1 MTSES
6 LNVKTIA
13 LRYIST
19 EDRLTVQL
27 NLNDTSGRKLWITR
41 HLSRSL
47 IDALGNL
54 LDKSYQEVPLIGSE
68 QKIDKKLGLQ
78 FEQQEATEVKS
89 QTADK
94 TAKDH
99 AQAQEPRD
107 DGLCTSI
114 DVTKVGDFKWRLTW
128 KAQHGPGYPMVLSRI
143 EMHQL
148 LQSLV
153 RLQSQ
158 SKWDIPIAYSWI
170 NRDI

>member
-1 MTSES
+1 MASES

-13 LRYIST
+13 LRHVSL

-27 NLNDTSGRKLWITR
+27 SLQDGSSRKLWITR
-41 HLSRSL
+41 HLARSL

-54 LDKSYQEVPLIGSE
+54 LDKSYQAVPLIGTE

-78 FEQQEATEVKS
+78 FEQEEATEIKS

-99 AQAQEPRD
+99 AQALEPRD

-114 DVTKVGDFKWRLTW
+114 DVTKVSDFKWRLSW
-128 KAQHGPGYPMVLSRI
+128 KAQHSPAYPMVLSRI

-158 SKWDIPIAYSWI
+158 SKWDIPIAYAWI